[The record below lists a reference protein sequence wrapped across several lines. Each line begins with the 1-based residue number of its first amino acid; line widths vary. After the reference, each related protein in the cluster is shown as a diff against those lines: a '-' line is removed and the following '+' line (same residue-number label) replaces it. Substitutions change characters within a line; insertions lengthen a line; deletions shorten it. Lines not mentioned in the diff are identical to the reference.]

1 MPRARQRGVGD
12 AHRGCRLAR
21 STSTASTTTSPS
33 APRRRSALT
42 TFTIETWFRRDGA
55 GVATSTGTGGLASAI
70 PLVTKG
76 RGEADQSNVDA
87 NWFLGIDTKGTTTT
101 ADDTL
106 VADFEDF
113 ETPAGT
119 NNNHPV
125 TASPPS
131 RSAPP
136 GTTPRRPMTPPP
148 TPGTCTST
156 ASSSK
161 TSRWAATYT
170 PRSDSI
176 QHAGLGTA
184 HELDRRRP
192 RGFFDGALDEVRIWN
207 VARSQSR
214 DPGRRRTSS

>member
-1 MPRARQRGVGD
+1 MSSSPSMPPPTARRPRAMSSPRRRPMP
-12 AHRGCRLAR
+12 AAR
-21 STSTASTTTSPS
+21 STSTAATTTSPS
-33 APRRRSALT
+33 APPGARAEHLHHRDLVPARRHGR
-42 TFTIETWFRRDGA
+42 
-55 GVATSTGTGGLASAI
+55 ATSTGTGGLTTAI

-76 RGEADQSNVDA
+76 RGEGDQSNVDA

-106 VADFEDF
+106 AADFEDF

-125 TASPPS
+125 IGVTPS

-156 ASSSK
+156 A
-161 TSRWAATYT
+161 TSTDPRRWAATTRRAATASST
-170 PRSDSI
+170 P
-176 QHAGLGTA
+176 AWA
-184 HELDRRRP
+184 RR
-192 RGFFDGALDEVRIWN
+192 
-207 VARSQSR
+207 
-214 DPGRRRTSS
+214 